1 MSHSPG
7 GGLVAALDAR
17 LSPAYMRR
25 VMIRFLVTLLVLM
38 SGLAAEGV
46 AADAR
51 AFGACAEVG
60 VVETG
65 YGAPCAVSA
74 GIPRAAMASPFVR
87 ALPVP
92 HPAALTLPPRT
103 VFTRIDRARE

>member
-1 MSHSPG
+1 
-7 GGLVAALDAR
+7 
-17 LSPAYMRR
+17 
-25 VMIRFLVTLLVLM
+25 MIRFLVTLLVLM

-65 YGAPCAVSA
+65 YGAPRAAPCAVSA